1 MPDTPTGSLNLFPEQ
16 LALASLIDHEIF
28 RGETPS
34 SPLGVRVLDL
44 LKQRMGSVP
53 LDVLSL
59 VDRLEYYV
67 RVLSV
72 VFKPP
77 TQDKIMSII
86 DDGFRSGIALA
97 DVALALETLFESKA
111 LQALEGRTLPELV
124 PQPMKQVIY
133 CPLSAKCE
141 CGRPRMCGARH
152 VDKGA
157 FATKPHH
164 THSCQSCGGSFRLQ
178 KEATVGV
185 DFIPEFKDP

>member
-16 LALASLIDHEIF
+16 LALASRIDHEIF
-28 RGETPS
+28 RGETAS
-34 SPLGVRVLDL
+34 SPLGTRLLDL
-44 LKQRMGSVP
+44 LKEQ
-53 LDVLSL
+53 DVVNLSTVAL
-59 VDRLEYYV
+59 IDRLEYYV

-77 TQDKIMSII
+77 AQDKIMSII
-86 DDGFRSGIALA
+86 DDGFRSGIGLA
-97 DVALALETLFESKA
+97 NVAIALETLFGSRA
-111 LQALEGRTLPELV
+111 LQALEGHTLPELV

-133 CPLSAKCE
+133 CPLTAKCE

-152 VDKGA
+152 VDKGD

-164 THSCQSCGGSFRLQ
+164 THSCQECGGSFRLQ

-185 DFIPEFKDP
+185 AFIPEFKDP

>member
-28 RGETPS
+28 RGETAS
-34 SPLGVRVLDL
+34 SPLGTRLLDL
-44 LKQRMGSVP
+44 LKEQDGVTLSTVALIDRM
-53 LDVLSL
+53 
-59 VDRLEYYV
+59 EHWV

-72 VFKPP
+72 VFEPP

-86 DDGFRSGIALA
+86 DDGFRSGGPLA
-97 DVALALETLFESKA
+97 AVALALETLFESKA
-111 LQALEGRTLPELV
+111 REALEGRTLPELV

-152 VDKGA
+152 VDKGD

-164 THSCQSCGGSFRLQ
+164 THSCQECGGSFRLQ

-185 DFIPEFKDP
+185 AFIPEFKDP